1 MSETSAPKKRGLLLR
16 FIKGVEIVGNKLP
29 HPFWLF
35 VILSGIILALSW
47 WLGNAGMSVKYMAAG
62 RGGAEGKETIVSV
75 VNLLTFKSMRV
86 VFTDL
91 LKIYSSFPP
100 LGLIIVMTLGIGLL
114 EQSGMISALMRKTIL
129 GAPSYLVTFALA
141 IVGINANLASDAGI
155 IFTPMIGA
163 AIFKALG
170 RNPWIG
176 ITAGYAAAQG
186 GFTANFF
193 IAGTDALLAGIT
205 ESAAKGMNIPGP
217 VHPLM
222 NWYLMVAATVVVA
235 FVTTFVTE
243 KITCKYLGDEGGTMD
258 ATELEKHRVTDVE
271 NRGLRWSLYAG
282 LGYIL
287 LIVALTFPQGSFFRA
302 DNGNIL
308 PSSPFL
314 SSIAGILFCLFFV
327 MGVAYGYGAKV
338 IKEGSDIPKMME
350 RGLKGGISF
359 LVVVLPAAI
368 FIHLFNASNLAT
380 ILAVNGAD
388 WLKSMNLTGS
398 KLIVAFVLLTTT
410 INLFISSGSAKW
422 LILAPIF
429 VPMLGMMGFSPALTQ
444 AAYRVGDSCTNNIA
458 PLSYYVPVMLGFYEQ
473 YKQDAEQEVGIG
485 TLISLQLPFSVMYLI
500 LFTALLVFWFT
511 MGWPLGPGADLHI
524 PMP

>member
-1 MSETSAPKKRGLLLR
+1 MSQAAETKKRGLLMR
-16 FIKGVEIVGNKLP
+16 FIRGVEIVGNKLP

-47 WLGNAGMSVKYMAAG
+47 WLGRAGMSVQYVAAAG
-62 RGGAEGKETIVSV
+62 GGGESKEVTVSV
-75 VNLLTFKSMRV
+75 INLLNYKSMRV

-91 LKIYSSFPP
+91 LKIYAGFPP

-141 IVGINANLASDAGI
+141 IIGINANLASDAGI

-176 ITAGYAAAQG
+176 ITAGYAASQG

-217 VHPLM
+217 IHPLM
-222 NWYLMVAATVVVA
+222 NWYLMVVATVVVA

-243 KITCKYLGDEGGTMD
+243 KITCKYLGDEGGMMD
-258 ATELEKHRVTDVE
+258 AAEIEKHKVTDDE
-271 NRGLRWSLYAG
+271 NRGLKWSMYACIA
-282 LGYIL
+282 YIL
-287 LIVALTFPQGSFFRA
+287 VIFALTFPEGSFFRG
-302 DNGNIL
+302 DDGNIL
-308 PSSPFL
+308 PRSPFL
-314 SSIAGILFCLFFV
+314 SSVAGILFGLFFF
-327 MGVAYGYGAKV
+327 MGIAYGYGAKI

-350 RGLKGGISF
+350 KGLKGGISF

-380 ILAVNGAD
+380 VLAVNGAD
-388 WLKSMNLTGS
+388 WLKEMKFTGA
-398 KLIVAFVLLTTT
+398 KLIVAFVCLTTV

-444 AAYRVGDSCTNNIA
+444 AAYRVGDSVTNNLA
-458 PLSYYVPVMLGFYEQ
+458 PLSYYVPVMIGFYEQ
-473 YKQDAEQEVGIG
+473 YKSDPDQEVGIG
-485 TLISLQLPFSVMYLI
+485 TLISLQLPYSILYLI

-511 MGWPLGPGADLHI
+511 MGWPLGPGADLFI
-524 PMP
+524 TM

>member
-1 MSETSAPKKRGLLLR
+1 MSQAPETKKRGLLMR

-35 VILSGIILALSW
+35 VILAGIILALSW
-47 WLGNAGMSVKYMAAG
+47 WLGKAGVSVKYIAAAG
-62 RGGAEGKETIVSV
+62 GGKEAAEKVVSV
-75 VNLLTFKSMRV
+75 VNLLNYKSMRV

-91 LKIYSSFPP
+91 LKIYSGFPP

-129 GAPSYLVTFALA
+129 GAPSYLVTLALA

-205 ESAAKGMNIPGP
+205 ESAAKGMNIPGAI
-217 VHPLM
+217 HPLM
-222 NWYLMVAATVVVA
+222 NWYLMVVATVVVA

-243 KITCKYLGDEGGTMD
+243 KITCKYLGDEGGMMD

-271 NRGLRWSLYAG
+271 NRGLKWSLYACIA
-282 LGYIL
+282 YIL
-287 LIVALTFPQGSFFRA
+287 VIFALTFPEGSFFRS
-302 DNGNIL
+302 DEGLIL
-308 PSSPFL
+308 PRSPFL
-314 SSIAGILFCLFFV
+314 SSVAGILFGLFFF

-350 RGLKGGISF
+350 RGLRGGISF

-380 ILAVNGAD
+380 VLAVNGAE
-388 WLKSMNLTGS
+388 WLKNMEFTGA
-398 KLIVAFVLLTTT
+398 KLVIAFVCLSTI

-429 VPMLGMMGFSPALTQ
+429 VPMLGMMGFSPSLTQ
-444 AAYRVGDSCTNNIA
+444 AAYRVGDSVTNNLA
-458 PLSYYVPVMLGFYEQ
+458 PLSYYVPVILGFYEQ
-473 YKQDAEQEVGIG
+473 YKSDPDQEVGIG
-485 TLISLQLPFSVMYLI
+485 TLISLQLPYSVLYLI
-500 LFTALLVFWFT
+500 LFTSLLVFWFT
-511 MGWPLGPGADLHI
+511 MGWPLGPGADLFI
-524 PMP
+524 SM

>member
-1 MSETSAPKKRGLLLR
+1 MSQATEVKKRGLLMR

-47 WLGNAGMSVKYMAAG
+47 WLGRAGMSVKYIAAAG
-62 RGGAEGKETIVSV
+62 GGKEAAEKV
-75 VNLLTFKSMRV
+75 VEVINLLNYKSMRV

-91 LKIYSSFPP
+91 LKIYASFPP

-217 VHPLM
+217 IHPLM
-222 NWYLMVAATVVVA
+222 NWYLMVVATVVVA

-243 KITCKYLGDEGGTMD
+243 KVTCKYLGDDGGTMD

-271 NRGLRWSLYAG
+271 NRGLKWSLYACV
-282 LGYIL
+282 GYIL
-287 LIVALTFPQGSFFRA
+287 VIFALTFPEGSFFRA
-302 DNGNIL
+302 DNGQIL

-314 SSIAGILFCLFFV
+314 SSVAGILFGLFFA

-380 ILAVNGAD
+380 ILAVNGAE
-388 WLKSMNLTGS
+388 WLKNMEFTGA
-398 KLIVAFVLLTTT
+398 KLVIAFVCLSTF

-444 AAYRVGDSCTNNIA
+444 AAYRVGDSVTNNLA
-458 PLSYYVPVMLGFYEQ
+458 PLSYYVPVILGFYEQ
-473 YKQDAEQEVGIG
+473 YKSDPDQEVGIG
-485 TLISLQLPFSVMYLI
+485 TLISLQLPFSILYLI

-511 MGWPLGPGADLHI
+511 MGWPLGPGADLFI
-524 PMP
+524 TM